1 MKKNRNYPGVID
13 KTEFEISEI
22 IACIKN
28 SELPEGV
35 KDFVIK
41 CIESALW
48 FPMFLEKK
56 NVSLRRLR
64 IMIFGKGYGK
74 NKSNNNIKNKEVEQS
89 TNVDPSAKTEPIES
103 NLSQDIEVIVSTE
116 EQTPSTNNVTS
127 KPGHGR
133 MPNTVYQDC
142 EEIRLRIQGLAV
154 GSDCPLKCGG
164 KLRYYNPGV
173 FIRIKGQNFARVF
186 RYTVDKLRCGL
197 CDYLVVAA
205 IPPEVGTEKYDASFK
220 AMLAILKY
228 YVAIPFYRQ
237 ENFQRMLNFPLSDA
251 TQWILIEQLAGV
263 GYAVFNVLKIWAANG
278 NVLNNDDTKL
288 IILEVVKAIKAGTAG
303 DRTGMYTTGIIAEN
317 AGYKIALFINGRQHS
332 GENVRDIL
340 KLRTPEKEPI
350 IQMCD
355 ALSANIPKEMQT
367 ILCNCLSHGFRK
379 FEELVDYFSE
389 ECLYIMKML
398 SQVYEHDKL
407 TKDMSIEKRL
417 VYHQKHSKPVMDE
430 LLKYMSALLT
440 ERKVE
445 PNSELGKAIKYM
457 QKHWLKLTR
466 FLTVAGAPIDNNVV
480 ERSLKI
486 AIRNRKSA
494 MFYRTNYSAYIGGML
509 TSLIYTCHLAKENP
523 HHYLTELQ
531 NHKERV
537 SKNPEQW
544 LPWNYRETM
553 AIPVANDA
561 NPQERSPPLGYPVAA

>member
-1 MKKNRNYPGVID
+1 MKKDRNYPGIID

-22 IACIKN
+22 IAYIKN
-28 SELPEGV
+28 SELPESV

-56 NVSLRRLR
+56 NISLRRLR
-64 IMIFGKGYGK
+64 TMIFGKGYGK
-74 NKSNNNIKNKEVEQS
+74 KKNKSKVKNEEMTQSKNAISTSDMGAIQNILPQNTDE
-89 TNVDPSAKTEPIES
+89 
-103 NLSQDIEVIVSTE
+103 IVSTE
-116 EQTPSTNNVTS
+116 EKTPSQNNATS

-142 EEIRLRIQGLAV
+142 EEIRFRLQGLTI
-154 GSDCPLKCGG
+154 GSECPLKCGG
-164 KLRYYNPGV
+164 KLGYYKPGA
-173 FIRIKGQNFARVF
+173 FIRIKGQNFAKVL
-186 RYTVDKLRCGL
+186 RYTIDKLRCNL
-197 CDYLVVAA
+197 CDYLVAA
-205 IPPEVGTEKYDASFK
+205 EIPPEVGAEKYDASFK

-251 TQWILIEQLAGV
+251 TQWTLVEQLASV
-263 GYAVFNVLKIWAANG
+263 CYLVFNVLKTWAANG

-288 IILEVVKAIKAGTAG
+288 IILEVVKAIKAGVAG
-303 DRTGMYTTGIIAEN
+303 KRTGMYTTGIIAEN
-317 AGYKIALFINGRQHS
+317 AGHQIALFINGRQHS

-367 ILCNCLSHGFRK
+367 ILCNCLSHGFRR

-398 SQVYEHDKL
+398 SQVYEYDKL
-407 TKDMSIEKRL
+407 TKDMAIEERL
-417 VYHQKHSKPVMDE
+417 AYHQEHSKPVMDE

-445 PNSELGKAIKYM
+445 PNSELGGAIKYM

-466 FLTVAGAPIDNNVV
+466 FLSVAGAPIDNNIV
-480 ERSLKI
+480 ERALKI

-531 NHKERV
+531 NHKEIV

-544 LPWNYRETM
+544 LPWNYRKTM
-553 AIPVANDA
+553 TDCAANDA
-561 NPQERSPPLGYPVAA
+561 NSQGHSPPLDYPVAA